1 MLSMVEATIA
11 VVTVAVR
18 ELIFAAV
25 IIRLVIVIRQD
36 IVVHLILAEDISAQH
51 ILQDLCN
58 PA

>member
-1 MLSMVEATIA
+1 MLSMVQATIA
-11 VVTVAVR
+11 VVTVR

-36 IVVHLILAEDISAQH
+36 IVAHLIHVVTICALH

>member
-11 VVTVAVR
+11 VVTVR

-36 IVVHLILAEDISAQH
+36 IVVHLILAADISAQH

>member
-11 VVTVAVR
+11 VVTVR
-18 ELIFAAV
+18 ELIFATV

-36 IVVHLILAEDISAQH
+36 IVVHLILAADISAQH